1 MLPMND
7 DFLKDV
13 KLYVGVCA
21 ASDDICRDL
30 RADRRVG
37 CLPQTTRLRQAVEVK
52 GMQLLPEVPIIR
64 PFER

>member
-13 KLYVGVCA
+13 KLYVGVCVMISVGTCGPTA
-21 ASDDICRDL
+21 VLGACRK
-30 RADRRVG
+30 RRVFA
-37 CLPQTTRLRQAVEVK
+37 RQLEVK